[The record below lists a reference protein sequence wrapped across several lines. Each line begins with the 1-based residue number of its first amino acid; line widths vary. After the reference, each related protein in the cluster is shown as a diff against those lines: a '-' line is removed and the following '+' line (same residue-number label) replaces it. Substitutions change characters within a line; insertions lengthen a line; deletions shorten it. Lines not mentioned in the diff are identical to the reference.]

1 MERRPTSNASLASLL
16 GPRSLLSPRAVVL
29 ALTGLVIIGTAA
41 IPMKQYLEQ
50 RDRLAIL
57 QAQVDENEA
66 TVARLQS
73 EVNRW
78 NDPAYV
84 QSQVRKNLHWVMPG
98 EIGFF
103 VTASGDIGAVK
114 QQFAITPTTRSDV
127 WYSVLWNSINSAAT
141 TTAPAS

>member
-66 TVARLQS
+66 TVTRLQA
-73 EVNRW
+73 EVDRW

-98 EIGFF
+98 EIGRAH
-103 VTASGDIGAVK
+103 V
-114 QQFAITPTTRSDV
+114 
-127 WYSVLWNSINSAAT
+127 
-141 TTAPAS
+141 

>member
-1 MERRPTSNASLASLL
+1 MDRRPTSNASLASLV

-29 ALTGLVIIGTAA
+29 ALTVLVIFGTAA
-41 IPMKQYLEQ
+41 IPIKQYLEQ

-57 QAQVDENEA
+57 EAQVAENEA
-66 TVARLQS
+66 TVKRLQS
-73 EVNRW
+73 EVDRW

-84 QSQVRKNLHWVMPG
+84 QSQVRKNLHWVMPS

-103 VTASGDIGAVK
+103 VTASSDIEAVK

-127 WYSVLWNSINSAAT
+127 WYSVLWKSINSAAKT
-141 TTAPAS
+141 SAPVS